1 MERGHDGNA
10 GAPGGPRRHQTQ
22 RGIQAAV
29 HMHDVEPL
37 LAKQRLEPGRE
48 APAHGNPCDS
58 SIRVNH
64 EAGPNAPHVGMLQ
77 VLALVLHLGGHD
89 GGGVTEA
96 IQLPCEMV
104 YVLRHAAELR
114 IVVLRDERDAQRR
127 HRGGTRSASR
137 STADTTAAGRS
148 SWR

>member
-1 MERGHDGNA
+1 
-10 GAPGGPRRHQTQ
+10 
-22 RGIQAAV
+22 
-29 HMHDVEPL
+29 MHDVEPL

-48 APAHGNPCDS
+48 APAHGNACDS

-127 HRGGTRSASR
+127 HRARSASR
-137 STADTTAAGRS
+137 STADSQRGAGHYLQEERPAAVVSAVERLAE
-148 SWR
+148 RAR